1 MGMNQTVSNQ
11 SCSWIESLPLLELGS
26 FPIGINFRES
36 TKEPLVIHHADP
48 CKLGEEGVL
57 RISGD
62 LLRVYEE
69 GFLLPK
75 TEAPSLIVQRLDDLA
90 AHIRGAH
97 RVLIA
102 RHGANPVAFL
112 CSEVLQLSVGKTY
125 HLQGLV
131 CHPSVQGT
139 GLGQRLLE
147 VDVSQSDAHYMFM
160 HTQSIKM
167 FRLFSRVADQSEEVA
182 HLLAPQVT
190 DKTLDGLVDRG
201 RYHGRCLYG
210 DVETFTKFALPGI
223 NGAEGDAMFV
233 AGTIKR

>member
-1 MGMNQTVSNQ
+1 
-11 SCSWIESLPLLELGS
+11 
-26 FPIGINFRES
+26 
-36 TKEPLVIHHADP
+36 
-48 CKLGEEGVL
+48 
-57 RISGD
+57 
-62 LLRVYEE
+62 
-69 GFLLPK
+69 
-75 TEAPSLIVQRLDDLA
+75 
-90 AHIRGAH
+90 
-97 RVLIA
+97 
-102 RHGANPVAFL
+102 
-112 CSEVLQLSVGKTY
+112 
-125 HLQGLV
+125 
-131 CHPSVQGT
+131 
-139 GLGQRLLE
+139 
-147 VDVSQSDAHYMFM
+147 MFM